1 MRVALSKF
9 VCDGIETQLGSD
21 VPGGVRM
28 ALFHY
33 ASKLKT
39 GRKPIPLPRFLAD
52 RAPADPELVF
62 DLIVDPE
69 TEAVLERESSRQETT
84 MERLVGHAV
93 FVYLA
98 ELEFL
103 GASPR
108 EQRRAPSARPQAAQA

>member
-9 VCDGIETQLGSD
+9 ACDGIETQWGSD

-39 GRKPIPLPRFLAD
+39 GRKPSLFPRFLAD
-52 RAPADPELVF
+52 RAAAEPELVF

-69 TEAVLERESSRQETT
+69 TESVLEQESSRQQTT

-103 GASPR
+103 GAAPR
-108 EQRRAPSARPQAAQA
+108 EPRGAA

>member
-9 VCDGIETQLGSD
+9 ACEGIETQLGSD

-39 GRKPIPLPRFLAD
+39 GRKPTPLPRFLSD
-52 RAPADPELVF
+52 RATPEPERVL
-62 DLIVDPE
+62 DLIVDAE
-69 TEAVLERESSRQETT
+69 TEAVLEQESSRQQATL
-84 MERLVGHAV
+84 ERLVGHAV

-103 GASPR
+103 GAAPR
-108 EQRRAPSARPQAAQA
+108 EPRS